1 MISQNKSLWCAEEET
16 SLDLQGMSL
25 SEEDIK
31 VQIIIFYWIL
41 FHITFFAKMYLM
53 SLVVLISMAKISIAP
68 FHLSE

>member
-31 VQIIIFYWIL
+31 VQIIILLDSISHYFL
-41 FHITFFAKMYLM
+41 CKDVFN
-53 SLVVLISMAKISIAP
+53 VVGGIN
-68 FHLSE
+68 